1 MATMRVFEL
10 AKKLQV
16 TSKELLAK
24 LKEMRIDASSHMAS
38 LQDADVKKVKKS
50 FAAEKKKATEKTAK
64 AEPKTKTKAA
74 PKGKAKPRPK
84 AEPKAK
90 PKEATKKTVKTSPAT
105 KKKAATAKPRKGA
118 ATAKTKTATRTK
130 AVTKPRTQRR
140 GRRPAA
146 SGKAAAGVK
155 GPPGAAATVVKGR
168 GRRKGRVAE
177 APPVKPPRT
186 LEFDEATTVG
196 ELAEKMGVR
205 LNDLILE
212 LMDYDM
218 LATKNQVLDVQTIR
232 EVGQKH
238 GFAVR
243 LPTLEEDVF
252 LKEEED
258 DPALLEP
265 KAPVVTLMGH
275 VDHGKTS
282 LLDTIRKSNVVE
294 GESGGITQHI
304 GAHEVTTPQGRVV
317 FLDTPGHEAF
327 TAMRAR
333 GAEVTDVV
341 VLVVAADD
349 GVMPQTSEA
358 VNHARAA
365 DVAIVVAINKMDKAD
380 AGPDKVKQQLMQ
392 LGLATEGWGGHTIAV
407 EVSAKTGQGLDQL
420 LEMLLLEAE
429 MLDLK
434 ANPSKRGRGVVLES
448 KLDKGRG
455 AVATVL
461 VKNGTLKVGDPFV
474 AGVQYGKVRALFNDR
489 GESVTQAGP
498 ATPVEVLG
506 FAGLADAGDQFICV
520 ADERKARQISQH
532 RRLRERA
539 KMVAPRRHITLD
551 DLYARIQEGDLAQLN
566 VIIKGDVH
574 GSVDVLVTA
583 LEKLSTD
590 EVKLN
595 VLHGAVGGINE
606 SDVLLASA
614 SDAVIIGYHVVATPQ
629 AKKMAEDHGVD
640 IRTYR
645 VIYEVVDAIKS
656 AMEGLL
662 KPHYR
667 EEPTGRVEV
676 RQIFKISGVGTV
688 AGCYVLQGE
697 ITRGQQARLI
707 RDSVVTHEGKIDTL
721 RRFKQDVR
729 NVQAGYECG
738 LTFENFRDIQVN
750 DIVETYK
757 VVEEARTL

>member
-16 TSKELLAK
+16 TSKELLAR

-38 LQDADVKKVKKS
+38 LKEAEVTKIKKS
-50 FAAEKKKATEKTAK
+50 FADEKKAPVKKAK
-64 AEPKTKTKAA
+64 AKPKTKAA
-74 PKGKAKPRPK
+74 PKGKAKP
-84 AEPKAK
+84 KAK
-90 PKEATKKTVKTSPAT
+90 PKKAT
-105 KKKAATAKPRKGA
+105 KKKAATARPRKGIS
-118 ATAKTKTATRTK
+118 TARTKTATRKK
-130 AVTKPRTQRR
+130 AAARPRTQKR
-140 GRRPAA
+140 GTKPAV
-146 SGKAAAGVK
+146 SQE
-155 GPPGAAATVVKGR
+155 AATAVK
-168 GRRKGRVAE
+168 E
-177 APPVKPPRT
+177 PPVATVGGKPVRKQVGRTKTPSVERPTT
-186 LEFDEATTVG
+186 LEFDEATTVR
-196 ELAEKMGVR
+196 ELAEKIGVV

-218 LATKNQVLDVQTIR
+218 LASKNQVLDVQTVR
-232 EVGQKH
+232 EVAQKH
-238 GFAVR
+238 GFSVK
-243 LPTLEEDVF
+243 LPTLEEDTV
-252 LKEEED
+252 LAEEED
-258 DPALLEP
+258 DPALLKP

-282 LLDTIRKSNVVE
+282 LLDTIRKSNVVG

-304 GAHEVTTPQGRVV
+304 GAYEVTTAGGRVV

-365 DVAIVVAINKMDKAD
+365 DVAIVVALNKMDKAD
-380 AGPDKVKQQLMQ
+380 AHPDRVRQQLMQ

-407 EVSAKTGQGLDQL
+407 EVSAKTAQGLDQL

-434 ANPSKRGRGVVLES
+434 ANPSRQARGVVLES
-448 KLDKGRG
+448 KLDRGRG

-474 AGVQYGKVRALFNDR
+474 AGTQYGKVRALFNDR
-489 GESVTQAGP
+489 GKSIEKAGP

-506 FAGLADAGDQFICV
+506 FAGLAEAGDQFICV
-520 ADERKARQISQH
+520 ADEKKARQISQQ
-532 RRLRERA
+532 RKMRERA
-539 KMVAPRRHITLD
+539 KMMAPRRRITLD
-551 DLYARIQEGDLAQLN
+551 DLYARIQEGELAQLN
-566 VIIKGDVH
+566 VIVKGDVH

-583 LEKLSTD
+583 LEKLSTN

-614 SDAVIIGYHVVATPQ
+614 SDAIIIGYHVIATPQ
-629 AKKMAEDHGVD
+629 ARKMAEDHGVD

-645 VIYEVVDAIKS
+645 VIYEAVDAIKS

-688 AGCYVLQGE
+688 AGCYVLEGE

-707 RDSVVTHEGKIDTL
+707 RDAVIVHEGRINTL

-738 LTFENFRDIQVN
+738 LTFENFRDIHAN
-750 DIVETYK
+750 DIVEAYK
-757 VVEEARTL
+757 VIEEARKL

>member
-24 LKEMRIDASSHMAS
+24 LKEMRIEVSSHMAS
-38 LQDADVKKVKKS
+38 LEEADVRKVKKS
-50 FAAEKKKATEKTAK
+50 FAAEKKAPAKKPKAK
-64 AEPKTKTKAA
+64 PKTTTKAA
-74 PKGKAKPRPK
+74 PKGKAKPKPKPKAVPK
-84 AEPKAK
+84 AEPKK
-90 PKEATKKTVKTSPAT
+90 ATKKTVKTGPAT
-105 KKKAATAKPRKGA
+105 KKEAATAKPRKGT

-140 GRRPAA
+140 GRKLAV
-146 SGKAAAGVK
+146 SSKAAVGVK
-155 GPPGAAATVVKGR
+155 EPPGAAATVVKTRGR
-168 GRRKGRVAE
+168 GKV
-177 APPVKPPRT
+177 PPAKTPRT

-196 ELAEKMGVR
+196 ELAEKMGVG

-218 LATKNQVLDVQTIR
+218 LASKNQVLDVQTIR
-232 EVGQKH
+232 DVGQKH

-243 LPTLEEDVF
+243 LPTLDEDIL

-365 DVAIVVAINKMDKAD
+365 DVAIVVAINKMDKPD
-380 AGPDKVKQQLMQ
+380 AGADKVKQQLMQ

-407 EVSAKTGQGLDQL
+407 EVSAKTGQGLGQL

-520 ADERKARQISQH
+520 ADERKARQISEH
-532 RRLRERA
+532 RKLRERA
-539 KMVAPRRHITLD
+539 KMVAPRRRVTLD
-551 DLYARIQEGDLAQLN
+551 DLYARIQEGELAQLN

-583 LEKLSTD
+583 LEKLSTN

-645 VIYEVVDAIKS
+645 VIYEAVDAIKG

-688 AGCYVLQGE
+688 AGCYVLEGE

-750 DIVETYK
+750 DVVETYK
-757 VVEEARTL
+757 VVEEARKL

>member
-24 LKEMRIDASSHMAS
+24 LKEMRIDVSSHMAS
-38 LQDADVKKVKKS
+38 LEEADVRKVKKS
-50 FAAEKKKATEKTAK
+50 FAAEKKAPAKKPKAK
-64 AEPKTKTKAA
+64 PKTTTKAA
-74 PKGKAKPRPK
+74 PKGKAKPKPKPKAVPK
-84 AEPKAK
+84 AEPKK
-90 PKEATKKTVKTSPAT
+90 ATKKTVKTSPAT
-105 KKKAATAKPRKGA
+105 KKESATAKPRKGT

-140 GRRPAA
+140 GRKPAV
-146 SGKAAAGVK
+146 SSKAAVGVK
-155 GPPGAAATVVKGR
+155 EPPGAAATVVKARGR
-168 GRRKGRVAE
+168 GKV
-177 APPVKPPRT
+177 PPAKTPRT

-196 ELAEKMGVR
+196 ELAEKMGVG

-218 LATKNQVLDVQTIR
+218 LASKNQVLDVQTIR
-232 EVGQKH
+232 DVGQKH

-243 LPTLEEDVF
+243 LPTLDEDIL

-365 DVAIVVAINKMDKAD
+365 DVAIVVAINKMDKPD
-380 AGPDKVKQQLMQ
+380 AGADKVKQQLMQ

-407 EVSAKTGQGLDQL
+407 EVSAKTGQGLGQL

-520 ADERKARQISQH
+520 ADERKARQISEH
-532 RRLRERA
+532 RKLRERA
-539 KMVAPRRHITLD
+539 KMVAPRRRVTLD
-551 DLYARIQEGDLAQLN
+551 DLYARIQEGELAQLN

-583 LEKLSTD
+583 LEKLSTN

-645 VIYEVVDAIKS
+645 VIYEAVEAIKS

-688 AGCYVLQGE
+688 AGCYVLEGE

-750 DIVETYK
+750 DVVETYK
-757 VVEEARTL
+757 VVEEARKL

>member
-38 LQDADVKKVKKS
+38 LKDADVNKIEKS
-50 FAAEKKKATEKTAK
+50 FVGEKKKAPVKRAK
-64 AEPKTKTKAA
+64 AKPKAKAA
-74 PKGKAKPRPK
+74 PKAKAGTE
-84 AEPKAK
+84 AEAK
-90 PKEATKKTVKTSPAT
+90 PKTATKKPVKTSAT
-105 KKKAATAKPRKGA
+105 KKKAATTKPSKKTSTARTRTATKGKAAVRPKPQRKGIKPA
-118 ATAKTKTATRTK
+118 ITVKEPPVATVVEEPAQKEVRRTK
-130 AVTKPRTQRR
+130 APSVER
-140 GRRPAA
+140 
-146 SGKAAAGVK
+146 
-155 GPPGAAATVVKGR
+155 
-168 GRRKGRVAE
+168 
-177 APPVKPPRT
+177 PRT
-186 LEFDEATTVG
+186 LEIDEATTVR
-196 ELAEKMGVR
+196 ELAEKMDIK

-212 LMDYDM
+212 LMDNDV
-218 LATKNQVLDVQTIR
+218 LASKNQVLDVKTITH
-232 EVGQKH
+232 VAQKH
-238 GFAVR
+238 GFAVI
-243 LPTLEEDVF
+243 LPTSEED
-252 LKEEED
+252 LILAEEED
-258 DPALLEP
+258 DPAMLKP

-282 LLDTIRKSNVVE
+282 LLDTIRKSNVVG

-304 GAHEVTTPQGRVV
+304 GAYEVTTPHGRVV

-333 GAEVTDVV
+333 GAQVTDIV

-365 DVAIVVAINKMDKAD
+365 DVAIVVAINKMDKPN
-380 AGPDKVKQQLMQ
+380 AGPDKVRQQLMQ

-429 MLDLK
+429 MLDFK
-434 ANPSKRGRGVVLES
+434 ANPSRRARGVVLES

-474 AGVQYGKVRALFNDR
+474 AGAQYGKVRALFNDR
-489 GESVTQAGP
+489 GESVKEAGP

-506 FAGLADAGDQFICV
+506 FAGLPEAGDQLVC
-520 ADERKARQISQH
+520 AAEEKKARQISEL
-532 RRLRERA
+532 RKLRERA
-539 KMVAPRRHITLD
+539 KMVAPPRRITLD
-551 DLYARIQEGDLAQLN
+551 DLYDRIQEGELAQLN

-583 LEKLSTD
+583 LEKLSTE

-595 VLHGAVGGINE
+595 ALHAAVGGINE

-614 SDAVIIGYHVVATPQ
+614 SDAIILGYHVIATPQ
-629 AKKMAEDHGVD
+629 ARKMAEDHGVD

-645 VIYEVVDAIKS
+645 VIYEAVDAVKG

-662 KPHYR
+662 KPHFR
-667 EEPTGRVEV
+667 EEPTARVEV
-676 RQIFKISGVGTV
+676 RQIFKISRVGTV
-688 AGCYVLQGE
+688 AGCYVLEGE
-697 ITRGQQARLI
+697 ITRGQQARLV
-707 RDSVVTHEGKIDTL
+707 RDAVIVHEGRISTL
-721 RRFKQDVR
+721 RRFKQDAR

-738 LTFENFRDIQVN
+738 LTFENFRDIHVN
-750 DIVETYK
+750 DIVEAYK
-757 VVEEARTL
+757 VIEEARKL